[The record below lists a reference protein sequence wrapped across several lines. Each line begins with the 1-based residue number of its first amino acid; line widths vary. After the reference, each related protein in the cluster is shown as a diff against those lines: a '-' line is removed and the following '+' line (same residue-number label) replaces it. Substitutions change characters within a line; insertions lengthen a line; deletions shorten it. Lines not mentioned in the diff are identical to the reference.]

1 MDYIFEKYS
10 IKKMAEFGIYL
21 GKSTKYMLE
30 KNPEMEYYGFDVFRP
45 LFLTTYIPEKIK
57 MIDKKF
63 FYQFLRFE
71 TFHRNIQQYQHVTTI
86 VGDIYENY
94 DLLKKYKIPI
104 EFVYIDF
111 EKKTKP
117 LVKFVERVLHDYP
130 NAILLGDDAVF
141 PSVQKAIQELEKKGY
156 EIVFLGSCYLC
167 KKGKF
172 DKDVE
177 ELKEKVKQHYLN
189 MKEEDIE
196 KLKKLPKLYALEKWK
211 RMLEKKEDKEKIM
224 NWIESFQINPNEIY
238 HGFYDMNLFHVVA
251 FNYYNDKEYYM
262 DIYREMNKKYKD
274 KNIKNSYGL
283 IPYEYIKEDMR
294 DSLF

>member
-1 MDYIFEKYS
+1 MK
-10 IKKMAEFGIYL
+10 
-21 GKSTKYMLE
+21 
-30 KNPEMEYYGFDVFRP
+30 
-45 LFLTTYIPEKIK
+45 
-57 MIDKKF
+57 
-63 FYQFLRFE
+63 
-71 TFHRNIQQYQHVTTI
+71 
-86 VGDIYENY
+86 
-94 DLLKKYKIPI
+94 
-104 EFVYIDF
+104 
-111 EKKTKP
+111 KKTKP

-130 NAILLGDDAVF
+130 DTIILGDDAVF

-156 EIVFLGSCYLC
+156 GIVFLGSCYLC

-262 DIYREMNKKYKD
+262 NIYREMNKKYKD

-283 IPYEYIKEDMR
+283 IPYEYIKENMR
-294 DSLF
+294 YNLI